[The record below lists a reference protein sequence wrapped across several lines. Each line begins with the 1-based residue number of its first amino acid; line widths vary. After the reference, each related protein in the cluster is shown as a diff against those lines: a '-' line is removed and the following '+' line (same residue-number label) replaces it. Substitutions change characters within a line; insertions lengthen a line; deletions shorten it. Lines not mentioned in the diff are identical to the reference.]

1 MILCHIIDDFVFQPV
16 CLSNLKQKT
25 WWNEHCQG
33 KLYRNDYKMALF
45 IHSLSWSIM
54 INLPLMLLY
63 SHSDW
68 IIAISILINMV
79 IHFIVDD
86 LKANKWKINLITDQT
101 IHLVQIILTYLILV
115 IIL

>member
-63 SHSDW
+63 SHNDW
-68 IIAISILINMV
+68 IIAISILINMI

-86 LKANKWKINLITDQT
+86 LKANKLKINLITDQT